1 MTESATAPRHLVWL
15 WAALGLAGSAL
26 VAVAAPHAVDDRVVG
41 WWYVPGAM
49 TGRGSSLA
57 LVYVGMA
64 ALSCAWLGLGRALPS
79 RRGLLIVA
87 AAWALPL
94 ALAPPLFS
102 RDVYSYLA
110 QGTILRLGHNP
121 YHTAPAALAGLG
133 HPHMLAAVSEFWR
146 HTTAPYGP
154 LFLGLVALI
163 TAVVGSHLVAGVLLI
178 RALGLIGAVLL
189 AIYVPRLARS
199 LGTDPRRA
207 LWLGLLSPLVMLEL
221 IAGGHNDLLM
231 AGLLAAGVAYALDG
245 RPMLGI
251 AICAL
256 AATVKVPALA
266 GVAFIAVAWGREE
279 RGRGAPARFLA
290 GAALITVVVL
300 GAVTLVTGVGV
311 DWLSTALFSTPAKVR
326 LAITPATG
334 LGYTLASLLSDVGIA
349 VSHRGLEGVLGVI
362 GFVLVA
368 MAGVVLLARVRI
380 GRLVASLGAFLLIA
394 AAGGP
399 AAWPWYFIWGLAL
412 VCALR
417 FAQRSLALALAIAVS
432 AFAVKPNG
440 ILALPLQSAPAVM
453 AAYLVIAVAVW
464 WARRRRRAAVRPAAV
479 RERTPSALAGT

>member
-1 MTESATAPRHLVWL
+1 MTESAPTPPLAWV
-15 WAALGLAGSAL
+15 WAALGLAGSVL
-26 VAVAAPHAVDDRVVG
+26 VAYAAPHAVDDRVVG
-41 WWYVPGAM
+41 WWYEPGVPS
-49 TGRGSSLA
+49 GRGTSLV
-57 LVYVGMA
+57 LVYIGMA
-64 ALSCAWLGLGRALPS
+64 ALCCAWLGLGRALPS
-79 RRGLLIVA
+79 RRGLLLIA
-87 AAWALPL
+87 AVWALPL

-110 QGTILRLGHNP
+110 QGTILRLGHSP

-133 HPHMLAAVSEFWR
+133 HQHVLDAVSPFWR

-154 LFLGLVALI
+154 LFLGLVAI
-163 TAVVGSHLVAGVLLI
+163 VTAVVGSHLVAGVLLT
-178 RALGLIGAVLL
+178 RALELIGAGLL
-189 AIYVPRLARS
+189 AVYVPRLARS

-207 LWLGLLSPLVMLEL
+207 VWLALLSPLVMLEL
-221 IAGGHNDLLM
+221 IAAGHNDLLM
-231 AGLLAAGVAYALDG
+231 VGMLAAGVAYALDG
-245 RPMLGI
+245 RPLLGV

-266 GVAFIAVAWGREE
+266 GAVFIAVAWGREE
-279 RGRGAPARFLA
+279 LGRGGRARFIA
-290 GAALITVVVL
+290 GAGLITLAIL
-300 GAVTLVTGVGV
+300 GAVTLVTGVSV

-326 LAITPATG
+326 LAITPATAV
-334 LGYTLASLLSDVGIA
+334 GYTLASLLSDVGIT
-349 VSHRGLEGVLGVI
+349 VSHRGLEGALGVA

-368 MAGVVLLARVRI
+368 LTGAILLYRVRV
-380 GRLVASLGAFLLIA
+380 GRLVASLGGFLLIA

-417 FAQRSLALALAIAVS
+417 AAQDSLALALAIAVS

-440 ILALPLQSAPAVM
+440 ILVLPRPSAPAVVAVYLLI
-453 AAYLVIAVAVW
+453 AAAVW
-464 WARRRRRAAVRPAAV
+464 WGRRRRREALRPGAV